1 MKIFISGADG
11 FLGSHLTEKLLS
23 LGHKVT
29 ALSYYNSF
37 GFTGWL
43 DDIKKNKNLKIIHG
57 DVRDY
62 NFLDDALKGHQIVFH
77 LAALISI
84 PHSYK
89 SYLSFLDTNVIGT
102 SNILTAS
109 KKNNIKRVVVTSTSE
124 VYGTA
129 QYVPINE
136 KHQLNAQSPY
146 AASKIAADQL
156 SLSFFKSFNLP
167 VVIIRPFN
175 TFGPRQSTRAIIPT
189 VITQSLQGKNIKLG
203 NTSTVRDFTY
213 FKDTIDGFIKCM
225 SKKGIDGET
234 INVASGYEISI
245 KKVISIILDLT
256 ESNGKIIK
264 EKKRFRPIK
273 SEVNRLWGCNKK
285 AKQLLSWKPN
295 YSGINGFKK
304 AISETIEWYR
314 ESENL
319 KRFDPNQFNI

>member
-11 FLGSHLTEKLLS
+11 FLGSHLTEKLLN

-43 DDIKKNKNLKIIHG
+43 DEIKKNKDLKIIHG

-89 SYLSFLDTNVIGT
+89 SYSSFLDTNVIGT

-109 KKNNIKRVVVTSTSE
+109 KKNNIKRVIVTSTSE

-136 KHQLNAQSPY
+136 KHPLNAQSPY

-175 TFGPRQSTRAIIPT
+175 AFGPRQSTRAIIPT

-234 INVASGYEISI
+234 IKEKRDYEI
-245 KKVISIILDLT
+245 
-256 ESNGKIIK
+256 
-264 EKKRFRPIK
+264 
-273 SEVNRLWGCNKK
+273 
-285 AKQLLSWKPN
+285 
-295 YSGINGFKK
+295 
-304 AISETIEWYR
+304 
-314 ESENL
+314 
-319 KRFDPNQFNI
+319 